1 MNTWLCIKCHK
12 EWAFDAEKIGI
23 DSFGI
28 YVFCPHC
35 GRRNQLESE
44 SLGHRRGVLILRQTG
59 K

>member
-12 EWAFDAEKIGI
+12 EWDFDAEKIGI

-35 GRRNQLESE
+35 GRRNQLK
-44 SLGHRRGVLILRQTG
+44 SLGHRNGALILQQTG